1 MLLLL
6 ILLPTR
12 LGRTRVPL
20 LPEARPLGVGTM
32 AAAGMDMPDINDDE
46 EEEDEE
52 EERAFISMP
61 LKGAAAAVGCGA
73 MCWAQNRALDL
84 LKTLLQA

>member
-20 LPEARPLGVGTM
+20 LPEARPLDVGTM
-32 AAAGMDMPDINDDE
+32 AAAGMDMPDINDE
-46 EEEDEE
+46 EEEEEE
-52 EERAFISMP
+52 EERAFISTP